1 MNEMIV
7 NEVET
12 GVSYSIED
20 NSDYG
25 IILRVDLPA
34 VSTKNGVF
42 KGMHGIIVIK
52 SGFYT
57 CGTKQYIR
65 STFIDEKIGMVFMDI
80 FKKYNLDVQY
90 NGLYFVMTQDVY
102 DKLEFLVKT
111 YDRKLV

>member
-1 MNEMIV
+1 MIINEAK
-7 NEVET
+7 T
-12 GVSYSIED
+12 SASYSIED

-25 IILRVDLPA
+25 IILCVDLPA

-42 KGMHGIIVIK
+42 NGKRDITVIR

-57 CGTKQYIR
+57 SGTKQYIQ
-65 STFIDEKIGMVFMDI
+65 SDFIDEKIGMAFMDI

-102 DKLEFLVKT
+102 DRLEFLVKT
-111 YDRKLV
+111 YDGKLV

>member
-1 MNEMIV
+1 MTINEAKTSI
-7 NEVET
+7 
-12 GVSYSIED
+12 SYSIED

-25 IILRVDLPA
+25 IILRVDLPP

-42 KGMHGIIVIK
+42 KGVHGIIVIK

-65 STFIDEKIGMVFMDI
+65 STFIDEKMGMAFIDI

-102 DKLEFLVKT
+102 DRLEFLVKT
-111 YDRKLV
+111 YDGKLV